1 MVVRVRR
8 AKSGLSKYLRDGK
21 KADSIYTRD
30 EKDIVTPIYGNLDD
44 FERAE
49 NYCVQ
54 NKNWAENYLHLTFGF
69 SDGDWQK
76 IESLPSKEEQNSLMQ
91 ELVQDYI
98 KHHFSGYDIDKEL
111 IFYSELHR
119 VKLKYD
125 EYGNKRYPHIH
136 LGVSFLNLLS
146 DTKLRNLF
154 ATNSFYDEVMVRKS
168 NFKFGFEQT
177 KRREFRIKNFS
188 SQIGRDRKEWIELLD
203 ELNDREELIYFL
215 ENQMNFKEN
224 IDYRVV
230 DTKNNNYIK
239 LINKS
244 FKTDKSG
251 KKIVQDI
258 NLQGRGFER
267 FVDFNSDSK
276 NHKKLEDITKEELE
290 EILNDVYAK
299 RVEEIGKRRSKK
311 SKEDLERI
319 YEDDEQLKK
328 SFEKKYSKKAE
339 YNSFKSLSFQ
349 QKIFYKH
356 YGVNIQDSLRGYY
369 VKTDDTSIDN
379 TTFINRSKSIKVE
392 DKGDEIVSYS
402 NADSV
407 QEEARLMIDIALAK
421 GWDLLDIQVNGTP
434 EFIKEAKKQ
443 ILQKIEEQNQ
453 TQEKKELKKV
463 EIKSTRPVSQLDNFI
478 LETESKIFESE
489 KEHDI
494 QYLKENLPAQVVL
507 DFVKVKYNIN
517 LDEFEVLDGNRI
529 NNKTNRQKS
538 KSVIDFFTKEIGI
551 SIKEATEIC
560 NDLMAKQPKKEETM
574 LKTNEE
580 NLEELI
586 QKLEKVKKE
595 HKTTRELFNGHLA
608 PQTEKEFEQEVA
620 KIEKLISIYS
630 PEEEEEV
637 NHHSKNRNKK
647 R

>member
-1 MVVRVRR
+1 MIVRVRR
-8 AKSGLSKYLRDGK
+8 NKTGGLSKYLRDGEK
-21 KADSIYTRD
+21 KDSNYSRN
-30 EKDIVTPIYGNLDD
+30 EKDIATPIWGNLDE
-44 FERAE
+44 FEKIE
-49 NYCVQ
+49 DYVLNE
-54 NKNWAENYLHLTFGF
+54 KKFSEISMHITFGY
-69 SDGDWQK
+69 SDSDWQK
-76 IESLPSKEEQNSLMQ
+76 IESLPTKDEQNALMQ
-91 ELVQDYI
+91 ELVQDNI
-98 KHHFSGYDIDKEL
+98 KHHFSGYDIQNE
-111 IFYSELHR
+111 IISYAELHYP
-119 VKLKYD
+119 KLKYD
-125 EYGNKRYPHIH
+125 EDGNKRYPHIH
-136 LGVSFLNLLS
+136 LGISFLNPLS

-154 ATNSFYDEVMVRKS
+154 AKTSYYDEIMVRKS

-177 KRREFRIKNFS
+177 KRREFRIKNFD
-188 SQIGRDRKEWIELLD
+188 SQLGRNRREWIELLD
-203 ELNDREELIYFL
+203 EINDRKELIYFL
-215 ENQMNFKEN
+215 QNQMNFKEDV
-224 IDYRVV
+224 DYRVV
-230 DTKNNNYIK
+230 DTKYNNYVK
-239 LINKS
+239 LVNKS
-244 FKTDKSG
+244 FKKDKNS

-267 FVDFNSDSK
+267 FVDATSTKK
-276 NHKKLEDITKEELE
+276 NHKKLEDMTQEELE
-290 EILNDVYAK
+290 EILNEVYAK

-311 SKEDLERI
+311 ATEDLKKI
-319 YEDDEQLKK
+319 YEDDEKLKK
-328 SFEKKYSKKAE
+328 DFEKKYSKKSE
-339 YNSFKSLSFQ
+339 SDYNSFKSLTFQ

-356 YGVNIQDSLRGYY
+356 YGVNIQDSLRGYF
-369 VKTDDTSIDN
+369 VKTDESGLIDN
-379 TTFINRSKSIKVE
+379 TTFINRSKGIKVE

-529 NNKTNRQKS
+529 NNKTNRQKG

-560 NDLMAKQPKKEETM
+560 NDLMAKQPKKEKEITQ
-574 LKTNEE
+574 KTE
-580 NLEELI
+580 NDYKSKHLDELI
-586 QKLEKVKKE
+586 VANDKKQK
-595 HKTTRELFNGHLA
+595 RR
-608 PQTEKEFEQEVA
+608 
-620 KIEKLISIYS
+620 
-630 PEEEEEV
+630 
-637 NHHSKNRNKK
+637 NRT
-647 R
+647 